1 MLSVSKTDVLRLG
14 EAVVVRLRR
23 LTARPL
29 QIKNV
34 AGTGNPGLQDPKAA
48 TEQVLQSPQSAE
60 KAKVNVKVNEAPAA
74 GDVKSPEDADKGK
87 LGSPSVLTQPIRPC
101 QRRI

>member
-1 MLSVSKTDVLRLG
+1 MEASKADVLRLG

-29 QIKNV
+29 HLKNV
-34 AGTGNPGLQDPKAA
+34 ARAAGPELQALHVAGGPTTMQAA
-48 TEQVLQSPQSAE
+48 KSSE
-60 KAKVNVKVNEAPAA
+60 KELGDLKVNVGQSA
-74 GDVKSPEDADKGK
+74 GDVKSPEAPGK
-87 LGSPSVLTQPIRPC
+87 ANVGPPSVLTQPIRPC